1 MHPYKSMIMQ
11 KQFLPIGLDFAKK
24 DLRAAFLLSFLI
36 NTSDYYTQNDKDADG
51 WFYCTADN
59 LKERIGFTR
68 ADIQHAVTV
77 LCAMNLLQTQKR
89 GMPAKIYYRVNT
101 DVAIYTNACL
111 LENDKQVCTKTTNLF
126 AENQQTSLHE
136 NDKLVCT
143 NPANKFVEI
152 QQTSLS
158 ENDSNKELIYKELN
172 NKNKK
177 QELKEEEDANF
188 SNSLHT
194 PDFSVSKKS
203 RNWFSAEKVQEIVFG
218 LIQRF
223 YPNQQKGWGD
233 LLNEY
238 FNKIKSAKT
247 KSKNADTF
255 LKTVAQDAERFLG
268 YCSGAQIADNTIVL
282 YLELATERTYTSL
295 TKWGDYASKLKELQN
310 TALKEVQA
318 GVTTVQ
324 DFRFNDA
331 RYFNYFIAS
340 ILTPF
345 KKMGTVQAGMD
356 AEKSQKAQ
364 FALLVSHLSTDFPTF
379 GSELKHITA
388 CLEREIINHKNTGQK
403 QQKDFYF
410 WLKNKGWEKFPAKA
424 PKLAPVAPQAPKAE
438 PIYQIPEK
446 AQISENKQ
454 PLPAPVSVPI
464 SVSPVREYLP
474 EWLAGISYK
483 FFVDDLVKKTKTKAG
498 GFVYTMIAEGV
509 SCGETFLEW
518 LKSNIKG
525 YPVESE
531 LINNKMFDV
540 WNTLETQIKKAK
552 TA

>member
-1 MHPYKSMIMQ
+1 MIMQ

-111 LENDKQVCTKTTNLF
+111 LENDKQVCTKTTNKF

-158 ENDSNKELIYKELN
+158 ENDSNKELIYTEVIN
-172 NKNKK
+172 NNKK
-177 QELKEEEDANF
+177 QKVKETEEGANF
-188 SNSLHT
+188 SNSL
-194 PDFSVSKKS
+194 PAPKVSVSKKS
-203 RNWFSAEKVQEIVFG
+203 KNWFSAEKVQEIVFG

-238 FNKIKSAKT
+238 FNNVKSAKT

-318 GVTTVQ
+318 GVTAVQ

-364 FALLVSHLSTDFPTF
+364 FALLVSHLSTDVPTF

-388 CLEREIINHKNTGQK
+388 CLEREIINYKNTGQK
-403 QQKDFYF
+403 QQKDFDF

-424 PKLAPVAPQAPKAE
+424 QKPAPIAPQTPKAE

-464 SVSPVREYLP
+464 SVSPIREYLP
-474 EWLAGISYK
+474 EWLPGISCK

-525 YPVESE
+525 YPVDSE

>member
-1 MHPYKSMIMQ
+1 M
-11 KQFLPIGLDFAKK
+11 
-24 DLRAAFLLSFLI
+24 
-36 NTSDYYTQNDKDADG
+36 
-51 WFYCTADN
+51 
-59 LKERIGFTR
+59 
-68 ADIQHAVTV
+68 
-77 LCAMNLLQTQKR
+77 
-89 GMPAKIYYRVNT
+89 
-101 DVAIYTNACL
+101 
-111 LENDKQVCTKTTNLF
+111 
-126 AENQQTSLHE
+126 
-136 NDKLVCT
+136 
-143 NPANKFVEI
+143 
-152 QQTSLS
+152 
-158 ENDSNKELIYKELN
+158 
-172 NKNKK
+172 
-177 QELKEEEDANF
+177 
-188 SNSLHT
+188 
-194 PDFSVSKKS
+194 
-203 RNWFSAEKVQEIVFG
+203 QEIVFG

-364 FALLVSHLSTDFPTF
+364 FALLVSHLSADVPTF